1 MMDSLIKSI
10 RGKLTRSILL
20 LGLMAISGCAS
31 LISSQVGGLANN
43 LSAAI
48 YNNNDLESVGQAIPT
63 FLILI
68 DSLIVSSP
76 DSETMLRA
84 GAQLNDAYAGGFVS
98 DAERK
103 KKLTDKSLV
112 YAKAAL
118 CANDDDFC
126 ELAELPYQDFLEQ
139 LANSDEGNIDYIYTL
154 GVSWLSW
161 IQAHSDD
168 WSAITGLAKVEALL
182 KRVVELDD
190 SYDNGSAHLYLGG
203 IATLLPQALGGKPEE
218 GRKHFDKA
226 IEYSGGKNLMAK
238 VVYAQMYARL
248 VFNQELH
255 DSLLNEVLSA
265 DPNVKNFILM
275 NTLAQRE
282 AKKLLASSPDY
293 F

>member
-1 MMDSLIKSI
+1 
-10 RGKLTRSILL
+10 
-20 LGLMAISGCAS
+20 
-31 LISSQVGGLANN
+31 
-43 LSAAI
+43 
-48 YNNNDLESVGQAIPT
+48 
-63 FLILI
+63 
-68 DSLIVSSP
+68 
-76 DSETMLRA
+76 
-84 GAQLNDAYAGGFVS
+84 
-98 DAERK
+98 
-103 KKLTDKSLV
+103 
-112 YAKAAL
+112 
-118 CANDDDFC
+118 
-126 ELAELPYQDFLEQ
+126 
-139 LANSDEGNIDYIYTL
+139 
-154 GVSWLSW
+154 
-161 IQAHSDD
+161 
-168 WSAITGLAKVEALL
+168 
-182 KRVVELDD
+182 
-190 SYDNGSAHLYLGG
+190 LYLGG